1 MARGRYWKVTNSV
14 TLLVR
19 HDLTKTNTN
28 YSRIMSQ
35 IQSSQSSKIV
45 LSIENVPHIRY
56 RYAIFFIFVEA
67 NVPLK
72 VEQLMGEAVLNLAV

>member
-1 MARGRYWKVTNSV
+1 
-14 TLLVR
+14 
-19 HDLTKTNTN
+19 
-28 YSRIMSQ
+28 MSQ